1 MATGQPQLDWSEG
14 YVHDLAYTDNFYAE
28 LAPAHLNYVAVLNGY
43 RPRPLDQ
50 PFTYCELG
58 CGNGQTVTVLAG
70 ANPKGQFFACDI
82 NPTHVQTARRWAE
95 AGKVDNLTVLEASFQ
110 QMLTANVPEF
120 DFVAL
125 HGVYSW
131 VGGLARRAIVE
142 FIQRKLKPGG
152 IVYVSYNC
160 LPGWATVAPLQR
172 LMTEIGPPET
182 MDTSARV
189 GASVDFLK
197 ELSDLKIAYFAA
209 NPAAPKFVER
219 IAGQP
224 RGYLA
229 HEYFNRSWTL
239 FYSTDVGRE
248 MHAAKLTYAG
258 SATLMENHRNLL
270 MTNKA
275 AALLAKQ
282 PTRER
287 QELLKDFIINQRFR
301 RDVFV
306 KSTPNLP
313 PAEAAREIDK
323 LAIGATR
330 AVQDIVYQVKSP
342 LGEIKFEA
350 PVARAVAASLAD
362 GATTI
367 GDLAARPDL
376 KGFPKADVVKAAH
389 TLLAAGQ
396 VAVFASA
403 ERRPPVAPGARRFSL
418 PSSLNKALAAAAWD
432 SPERS
437 TLASPIAGSGVAA
450 GMIERGLLTA
460 IVEHGLDRAFEVA
473 AGEIE
478 RRGITFSR
486 EGKKLEGRDANR
498 GELRQRFDRFAEK
511 AMPLLQRL
519 GILDAG

>member
-28 LAPAHLNYVAVLNGY
+28 LAPAHLNYVAVLSGY
-43 RPRPLDQ
+43 RPRALDR

-58 CGNGQTVTVLAG
+58 CGNGQTVTVLAA
-70 ANPKGQFFACDI
+70 ANPNGRFFACDI
-82 NPTHVQTARRWAE
+82 NPTHVQTGRRWAE
-95 AGKVDNLTVLEASFQ
+95 AGKVDNLTVLEASFA
-110 QMLTANVPEF
+110 QMLTADVPEF
-120 DFVAL
+120 DFIAL

-142 FIQRKLKPGG
+142 FMQRKLKPGG

-160 LPGWATVAPLQR
+160 LPGWSTVAPLQR
-172 LMTEIGPPET
+172 LMTEIGPPDS

-197 ELSDLKIAYFAA
+197 QLRDLKIAYFAA
-209 NPAAPKFVER
+209 NPAAPKFVDR

-229 HEYFNRSWTL
+229 HEYFNRSWML
-239 FYSTDVGRE
+239 FYSTDVVRE

-270 MTNKA
+270 MTSDA
-275 AALLAKQ
+275 SALVAKQ
-282 PTRER
+282 PTRDR

-313 PAEAAREIDK
+313 PTEAVREIDQ
-323 LAIGATR
+323 LAVGATR

-362 GATTI
+362 GATTV
-367 GDLAARPDL
+367 GDLAGRAEL
-376 KGFPKADVVKAAH
+376 KSFPKPEVIKAAH

-396 VAVFASA
+396 VAIFATA
-403 ERRPPVAPGARRFSL
+403 ERRPPVPPGARRFNL
-418 PSSLNKALAAAAWD
+418 PSPLNKALVAAAWD

-437 TLASPIAGSGVAA
+437 TLASPIAGTGVAA
-450 GMIERGLLTA
+450 GMVERGLLA
-460 IVEHGLDRAFEVA
+460 AVVEHGMDRAFDVA
-473 AGEIE
+473 AAEVE
-478 RRGITFSR
+478 RRNLTFSR
-486 EGKKLEGRDANR
+486 DGKKLEGRDANR
-498 GELRQRFDRFAEK
+498 AELRQRFDRFAEK
-511 AMPLLQRL
+511 GMPLLQRL
-519 GILDAG
+519 GILDVA